1 MKHLT
6 LIALAACTLVAGC
19 MSYTERTV
27 VQKPAPAQSTVYAP
41 APAPATTTTTTSVSV
56 N

>member
-1 MKHLT
+1 VKHLT
-6 LIALAACTLVAGC
+6 LVALAACTLAAGC

-41 APAPATTTTTTSVSV
+41 APPATTTTTTSVSV